1 MTDMTVS
8 RLKYVHRDRS
18 RHGQVRIYFRRG
30 RGTPKIRLTEP
41 EGSPAFF
48 ARIAELIRETELGPI
63 ETKTKPPSLVAEAGT
78 LGHLTQTYMASPA
91 FEDYDAATVRKRRHL
106 FKTML
111 QEPIAPESDKI
122 FRNFPMARLT
132 IDDLEALR
140 DRAKKAGTIGQA
152 NERVKAWRALFK
164 WACAQR
170 PPLATMNVAAAI
182 SLIRVPTEGWH
193 TWSLDEIEQFERRHP
208 PGTRAHLAMMIL
220 LYTGARRSDVVRLG
234 RPHARGGTLR
244 WNVYKGRR
252 RHPTVVEI
260 DILPPL
266 ADALSRCHL
275 GDVTWLV
282 TEYGHPF
289 SKDGFGN
296 WFKDRCVEAG
306 LPHCSAHGL
315 RKAGATRAAENGATP
330 HMLMAMYGWKT
341 LQQAERY
348 TRAAERKRLAKA
360 GMPMLMRSK
369 VGNSTA

>member
-1 MTDMTVS
+1 MESAGLTPVVDKPPRAVHDRYD
-8 RLKYVHRDRS
+8 RLASQIRPPRPLAPRASAHLFSTRS
-18 RHGQVRIYFRRG
+18 RH
-30 RGTPKIRLTEP
+30 PKIRLTEP

-132 IDDLEALR
+132 TDDLEALR

-234 RPHARGGTLR
+234 RP
-244 WNVYKGRR
+244 
-252 RHPTVVEI
+252 
-260 DILPPL
+260 
-266 ADALSRCHL
+266 
-275 GDVTWLV
+275 
-282 TEYGHPF
+282 
-289 SKDGFGN
+289 
-296 WFKDRCVEAG
+296 
-306 LPHCSAHGL
+306 
-315 RKAGATRAAENGATP
+315 
-330 HMLMAMYGWKT
+330 M
-341 LQQAERY
+341 
-348 TRAAERKRLAKA
+348 RAAERCA
-360 GMPMLMRSK
+360 GTSIRAAGGIRPSSRSTYSRPLPMPCPGATWEM
-369 VGNSTA
+369 